1 MSSATPEALEFSPA
15 QKLIVWYVNWRG
27 VREVRH
33 IDAQQL
39 WFGSTKWHPT
49 PQWLLTG
56 RDLDKDELRDFAVKD
71 MEPVQEAARLP
82 FPPTR
87 PPRP

>member
-1 MSSATPEALEFSPA
+1 MCPTESQTTGAVRLSEDIETLEFAPK
-15 QKLIVWYVNWRG
+15 QRLVVWYTNWRG
-27 VREVRH
+27 VRALRR

-39 WFGSTKWHPT
+39 WFGSTAQHPA

-71 MEPVQEAARLP
+71 MEPLP
-82 FPPTR
+82 
-87 PPRP
+87 